1 MTLLLLL
8 GLVIGLTLGTVGG
21 GGSVITVPVLVGI
34 AGLTVAEATT
44 ASLIVVGTAAGTGL
58 AATLRSGMVRVGT
71 GFAFGLSGIGGAALG
86 TWLNSGLD
94 EGPLLLGFA
103 GLMAMVA
110 AKMAHEVLTGPASH
124 RHRPALNERGA
135 VSLAHTDS
143 APQDHTAPLD
153 HTVTTPPTG
162 ATPPTGEGIPVHAGA
177 VAKVLLAGTLVGLL
191 TGLFGVGGGFVIVP
205 ALILLLAFDFRSAVA
220 TSLLVISI
228 NSAIA
233 LVMRADFS
241 SVDWSVVAP
250 FTALATVGVLLG
262 RRIANRLPTAALSA
276 ILTILVTTMAVWT
289 AVQGIGHLA

>member
-1 MTLLLLL
+1 MALALLLLL

-21 GGSVITVPVLVGI
+21 GGSVIAVPVLVGI
-34 AGLTVAEATT
+34 AGLTVTEATT

-110 AKMAHEVLTGPASH
+110 AKMAHEVFTGPASH

-143 APQDHTAPLD
+143 APQDHT
-153 HTVTTPPTG
+153 VTTPPTG
-162 ATPPTGEGIPVHAGA
+162 ATPSTGEGIPVHAGA

-289 AVQGIGHLA
+289 AVQGIGHLT